1 MHGGLGEIKSIKL
14 FYMRLIS
21 SSFSHVNLGKMSS
34 PMDKEWHKPIPLDE
48 ILQSDPMRVYTY
60 DELVRNV
67 AQILHRNR
75 NLTLFYRG
83 QSSDHKNQEG
93 RSTILPNIY
102 RRNVDESKLFLKERF
117 KILDGKVQELKT
129 QFSESK
135 IKLAGTSL
143 LSKYPEIAWSI
154 LQHYE
159 VCPTPLL
166 DLTHSLHVAC
176 SFAFDRNEG
185 KTGIVY
191 VLGMPWA
198 NDAIGYNTYEELVN
212 IRLLSVCPPQAQR
225 PFFQEG
231 YLVGPFP
238 NYRLDAPSR
247 TEQFDLAR
255 RTIAKFEI
263 PIVSTFWGLGFS
275 RIPSEKLYQGNDI
288 VDEICNKLKY

>member
-1 MHGGLGEIKSIKL
+1 
-14 FYMRLIS
+14 MRTIS
-21 SSFSHVNLGKMSS
+21 SSFSHINLGKMSS
-34 PMDKEWHKPIPLDE
+34 PMDQDWNKPVSLEE
-48 ILQSDPMRVYTY
+48 ILKSEPMSVYTY
-60 DELVRNV
+60 DELVKNV

-83 QSSDHKNQEG
+83 QSSDYKNSEG
-93 RSTILPNIY
+93 SSTILPNIY
-102 RRNVDESKLFLKERF
+102 RKNVDEAKLFLKERF

-247 TEQFDLAR
+247 VEQFDLAR

-263 PIVSTFWGLGFS
+263 PIVNTFWGLGFS
-275 RIPSEKLYQGNDI
+275 RIPSDKLYQGNDI